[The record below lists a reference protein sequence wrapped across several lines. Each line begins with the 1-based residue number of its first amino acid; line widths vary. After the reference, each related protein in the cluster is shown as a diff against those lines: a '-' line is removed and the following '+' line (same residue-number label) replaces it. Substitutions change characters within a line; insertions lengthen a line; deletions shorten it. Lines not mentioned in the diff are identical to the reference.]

1 MLLKPDRATI
11 KNMYNFSLYH
21 QKLQKILDHVTGEI
35 NSLRTSKASA
45 SLLDTVRV
53 EAYGTQMAVN
63 ELGNISAPDANMIIV
78 DPWDKSLIEEVVK
91 GINKAGLNL
100 NPVVDKQIIRIV
112 IPPLTQERRQELV
125 RQLRQKAESAR
136 AMMRSVRID
145 TKNEIDSQEGQA
157 GVSEDDIHRELLEL
171 DKIMESYEAQLT
183 QLVTTKEKDLLSI

>member
-1 MLLKPDRATI
+1 
-11 KNMYNFSLYH
+11 MYNFSLYH
-21 QKLQKILDHVTGEI
+21 QKLQKILDHVSGEI